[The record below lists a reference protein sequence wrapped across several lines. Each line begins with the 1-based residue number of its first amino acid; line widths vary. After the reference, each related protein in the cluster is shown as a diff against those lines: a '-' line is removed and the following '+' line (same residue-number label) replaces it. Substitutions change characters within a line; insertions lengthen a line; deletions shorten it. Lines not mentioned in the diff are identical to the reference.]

1 MLVKLLSADKKIVLV
16 DQDVIKQMMTIQ
28 TMMDCP
34 LVEESEDD
42 DESKEDDDDIP
53 KVAVNGEV
61 LEKLVGWTKYHLE
74 NKDKS
79 DYKAWSHQFFMDN
92 LENIFMFEEGA
103 KFLGLLSYLD
113 SNDTFM
119 DENFQALSNTEA
131 MRNISYDRLGL
142 LISRDTL
149 DVPTEQVV
157 VETL

>member
-16 DQDVIKQMMTIQ
+16 DQDVIKQMMAIQ
-28 TMMDCP
+28 TMMTCP
-34 LVEESEDD
+34 LVEESKDD
-42 DESKEDDDDIP
+42 DESKDSTP
-53 KVAVNGEV
+53 KVAVQGEV
-61 LEKLVGWTKYHLE
+61 LEKLVEWTKYHLE

-79 DYKAWSHQFFMDN
+79 DYKSWSHQFFMDN

-119 DENFQALSNTEA
+119 DENFQVLSNTEA